1 MSKNLFGEEQSEKE
15 VQDLIR
21 SALAPYAK
29 VWNVTTGV
37 FKVKEGP
44 VTRWIR
50 TFPTGTPDLMGFRYS
65 DGKMFFIEVK
75 NSKGRLS
82 SEQKEFIKWAEGHPI
97 LCGVARSVE
106 DAYKILE
113 IPLWS

>member
-1 MSKNLFGEEQSEKE
+1 MSKNLFGEEQTEKE

-21 SALAPYAK
+21 GALAPYAK
-29 VWNVTTGV
+29 VWNITTGV
-37 FKVKEGP
+37 FKVKQGRA
-44 VTRWIR
+44 TRWIR
-50 TFPTGTPDLMGFRYS
+50 TFPKGTPDLMGFRYS

-82 SEQKEFIKWAEGHPI
+82 PEQKVFLKWAEGYPI
-97 LCGVARSVE
+97 LCGVAKSVE

-113 IPLWS
+113 IPMWD